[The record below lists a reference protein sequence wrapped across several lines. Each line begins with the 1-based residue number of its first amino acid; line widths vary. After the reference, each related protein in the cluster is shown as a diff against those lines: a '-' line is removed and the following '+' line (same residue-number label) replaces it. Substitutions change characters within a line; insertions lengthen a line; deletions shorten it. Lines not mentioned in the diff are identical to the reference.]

1 MPDPIILDGAIIS
14 VLKKEQNCHAICVWP
29 LMHDK
34 SKLVYVSLLPERS
47 CNLNNHLAEKAGAPV
62 QWLEWC

>member
-1 MPDPIILDGAIIS
+1 
-14 VLKKEQNCHAICVWP
+14 
-29 LMHDK
+29 MHDK

-62 QWLEWC
+62 QWLEWWALEEREQIIDKTANVATK